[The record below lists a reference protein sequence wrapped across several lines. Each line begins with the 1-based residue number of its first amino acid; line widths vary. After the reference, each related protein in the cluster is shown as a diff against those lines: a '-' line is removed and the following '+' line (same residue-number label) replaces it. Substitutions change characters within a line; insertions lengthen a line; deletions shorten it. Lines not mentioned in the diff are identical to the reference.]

1 MPYKE
6 KAIPLIEKLNSYEYN
21 LNLTDGYKNKVP
33 LSFNL
38 SSNTNEDYFYAE
50 VENLNEYIEITN
62 YIKSQVNLQQFSFS
76 IVEFKNNDK
85 YLTIGI

>member
-1 MPYKE
+1 MSYKE
-6 KAIPLIEKLNSYEYN
+6 KAIPLIERLNSYEHN
-21 LNLTDGYKNKVP
+21 LKLTDGYKTKVP

-38 SSNTNEDYFYAE
+38 SSDTDEDYFYAE

-76 IVEFKNNDK
+76 TKEFKDSDK